1 MTDCLFCRIASGE
14 IPTTFVAQNDRA
26 VAFDDIHPAAPTHVL
41 VIPRAHCA
49 DVAALGARLD
59 DLAAVVQLAATV
71 AEQTGVA
78 TTGWRLVFNTG
89 SDAGQSVF
97 HAHAH
102 VVGGRRLSPNAG

>member
-14 IPTTFVAQNDRA
+14 IPTTFVAENERA
-26 VAFDDIHPAAPTHVL
+26 VAFDDMHPGAPTHVL
-41 VIPRAHCA
+41 VIPRAHFA
-49 DVAALGARLD
+49 DVAALGARPD
-59 DLAAVVQLAATV
+59 V